1 MQKDL
6 KELHVVF
13 ENQPSQ
19 DDLFWFE
26 ALSERLPK
34 FENQVVVDYFRS
46 DEARQEGS
54 LARTFIESA
63 LIYIVSL
70 GGDDAAR
77 VLFPAITLGG
87 TTLTKYLRVLLD
99 FELKERRTISTKLS
113 ELL

>member
-6 KELHVVF
+6 EELHMVF

-19 DDLFWFE
+19 DDLFWFN
-26 ALSERLPK
+26 ALSERLPN
-34 FENQVVVDYFRS
+34 FENQAVVDYFCS
-46 DEARQEGS
+46 EEARQEGS
-54 LARTFIESA
+54 LARTLIESA
-63 LIYIVSL
+63 LIDIVSL

-77 VLFPAITLGG
+77 VLFSAITLGG

-99 FELKERRTISTKLS
+99 FELKERCTISTKLS